1 MVSERLC
8 EFSPT
13 TAGSEERVTNI
24 GRGPSM
30 MMQNNEAHTLD
41 YW

>member
-24 GRGPSM
+24 GRGSAIYDDAE
-30 MMQNNEAHTLD
+30 Q
-41 YW
+41 

>member
-13 TAGSEERVTNI
+13 AAGSEERVTNI
-24 GRGPSM
+24 GRGPFYNDDAE
-30 MMQNNEAHTLD
+30 Q
-41 YW
+41 